1 MDDYDRDYDDSS
13 ELLDENDINE
23 RDNDIYEEDINYRR
37 FWRIWWFW

>member
-1 MDDYDRDYDDSS
+1 MDDYDRDYKDSS

-23 RDNDIYEEDINYRR
+23 RNDDIYEEDINYRR